1 MAENE
6 KQEKNVQK
14 SFMTAGPTLH
24 YSHANVNGCY
34 FLAVCIYYFTAVF
47 WSKLLTGHLIFPAFP
62 GPFYLEKLILS
73 PLSIY
78 EYPAQIFVMGLLLG
92 ILISV
97 PILASQL
104 MSFKYSIL
112 FIVVLTFIA
121 GLPGLAAA
129 VLLGAFCA
137 AVRPLRFRSR
147 IISFVLCSAP
157 SILYFS
163 FFSGSKNADS
173 LRWALSYAPW
183 GDGILNAIAMAG
195 IILLIGHFTR
205 YRPSLILT
213 TSLTVLI
220 ITIFVFQDGI
230 NLSELDYQ
238 LYIAKNNP
246 DTIKEFQDTSLAES
260 LDSILKGPRKDSYFQ
275 PPFYPVDTIELRGV
289 LKKEIQN
296 RLVHD
301 RWPEWFNEYSA
312 PAYQARKRQL
322 LREYEKFINPEKQW
336 WKPEIIHTTLLKS
349 RARIRRM
356 PIALY
361 YKAMLSELTPELNVL
376 VEKETL
382 RFYNDYPHR
391 ENLPIWHRLFS
402 EFPDSPESIEA
413 RWRRAIHLAG
423 IGEFTYTQKMID
435 EGLAMIAKEM
445 QKDEKEALEM
455 AGDIFHKPA
464 KTVITEYDL
473 KKLKRK
479 FLYLQT
485 LISNENIGSD
495 DKTRKLVAQFV
506 VLNPHDVL
514 YKSQLDYLLE
524 QAGEKSPL
532 KDNIMLAQAMLIS
545 DAIQRADQLGKVAK
559 EFAGTDGGIQAK
571 FEQAMLKLTIWKEHQ
586 LSEKEK
592 EKYLTEA
599 QASLQKFLK
608 EYPNS
613 YLAEQAQEKLTALP
627 AAKLQ

>member
-6 KQEKNVQK
+6 KQEKNIQK
-14 SFMTAGPTLH
+14 SIMTAGPTLH

-47 WSKLLTGHLIFPAFP
+47 WSKLLTGQLLYPTFP
-62 GPFYLEKLILS
+62 GPFYLEQLILS

-112 FIVVLTFIA
+112 FIIVLTFIA
-121 GLPGLAAA
+121 GLPGLAGA

-147 IISFVLCSAP
+147 IISFVLCVSP
-157 SILYFS
+157 SIIYFG
-163 FFSGSKNADS
+163 FCSGLKNADS

-183 GDGILNAIAMAG
+183 GDGILNALAIAG
-195 IILLIGHFTR
+195 LVLLIGHFTR
-205 YRPSLILT
+205 YRPSLIWT
-213 TSLTVLI
+213 ISLAVLI
-220 ITIFVFQDGI
+220 TTIFVFQDGI

-246 DTIKEFQDTSLAES
+246 DAIKEFQDTSLTES
-260 LDSILKGPRKDSYFQ
+260 LDSILKGPRRNSYFQ
-275 PPFYPVDTIELRGV
+275 PPFYPVDTIALRGV

-296 RLVHD
+296 RLIHD
-301 RWPEWFNEYSA
+301 RWPEWFNEYAA
-312 PAYQARKRQL
+312 PAYQTRKRQL
-322 LREYEKFINPEKQW
+322 LKEYEKFINPEKQW
-336 WKPEIIHTTLLKS
+336 WKPEIVHTTLLKS
-349 RARIRRM
+349 RAGIRRM

-382 RFYNDYPHR
+382 HFYNDYPHR

-402 EFPDSPESIEA
+402 EFPESPESIEA

-423 IGEFTYTQKMID
+423 IGEFLHTQEMIYQSM
-435 EGLAMIAKEM
+435 AMISKQMETTANIAK
-445 QKDEKEALEM
+445 DIT
-455 AGDIFHKPA
+455 GDIFHKPA

-485 LISNENIGSD
+485 LISDENIGGSD
-495 DKTRKLVAQFV
+495 KNKKLLSQFV

-524 QAGEKSPL
+524 QTDENSPL
-532 KDNIMLAQAMLIS
+532 RDNIMLAQAMLIS

-559 EFAGTDGGIQAK
+559 QFPGTDGGIQAK
-571 FEQAMLKLTIWKEHQ
+571 FEQAVLKLTIWKEHQ

-592 EKYLTEA
+592 EKYLAEA
-599 QASLQKFLK
+599 QTGLQKFLK
-608 EYPNS
+608 DHPSS
-613 YLAEQAQEKLTALP
+613 YLAEQAQEKLNVLP
-627 AAKLQ
+627 GTK